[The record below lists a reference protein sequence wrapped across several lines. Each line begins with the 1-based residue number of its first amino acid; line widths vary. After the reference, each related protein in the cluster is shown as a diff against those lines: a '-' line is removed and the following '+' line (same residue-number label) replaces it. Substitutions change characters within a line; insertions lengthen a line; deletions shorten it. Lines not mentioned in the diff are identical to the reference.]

1 MLSENIEN
9 PWFSNVFYGY
19 RNETLIW
26 NGLKKSDNITQMIQN
41 LESEEERLSFVSI
54 RHFS

>member
-1 MLSENIEN
+1 MLPENIEN

-41 LESEEERLSFVSI
+41 LESKEERPSFVSI